1 MKTAIVATAILTSL
15 STTALLQVRD
25 SMRESPQISFPPAP
39 APLVDFR
46 STGSVPPAAVQSDK
60 DDRLGLT
67 SPGKSDRLS
76 GLPVKHVRST
86 SFFAA
91 YASEAPEDQSIL
103 LAQADTSPNGSVPA
117 PAVPAPAVAARPAID
132 ESALR
137 YFARQ
142 GDQRRLDAE
151 IARLRALYPDWT
163 PPADPLAVPNV
174 GDPQLDAMWQLYS
187 QGKYAEMRKAIADR
201 QTADPSWQVPA
212 DMLERLSVAEARERL
227 INASDLKQYETVV
240 RTAAETPSLLTCAE
254 VDVLWRLAEAFAK
267 TERPERARDAYKYVL
282 DSCTDPAQRL
292 ATVEKAIPLLPKPL
306 VDQLLA
312 TERTGP
318 DGKGEFQEAR
328 LALSRQTVAN
338 AGQDPKL
345 VVPPADLNAVKAVA
359 EPDTGNASDPRLLG
373 WYYIRRDQPQDAE
386 LWFSK
391 SRDREESAEASQ
403 GLALAKIAL
412 NKPGEAEDILYK
424 YRDEN
429 DDIRKVYMAAAANFL
444 ASEPRV
450 AIDPAILARMAQE
463 TAETRDPAAAQQFG
477 WYARDLNQH
486 QTAAQW
492 FTTALQWK
500 PDDEPSAYGLVLTR
514 NLLGDKAGVRE
525 IQRLWAGHSTRI
537 ANLGEP
543 VEQTQANRRI
553 PAPTD
558 APLTGPASAP
568 LTASTTAPQAT
579 ISAYTGPATQTATAT
594 GAYSAAPL
602 QGPTGAN
609 IAMSDRMA
617 PADVNDANRGAA
629 IQEAYT
635 TTRTRNAAVAS
646 AEPRQNAGSRSG
658 GRAPQGR
665 NCSTTDQYTEL
676 TGQAALARAW
686 CLSEMNR
693 PLEAAATFEQAIRTG
708 NAAVQR
714 EAAYGQSLA
723 YLSRNMVDDAALSAS
738 KAAQDPKRSHQLEVD
753 ILTQRAL
760 GFYEQKRYNEALL
773 ALDQRSRIAT
783 ERVDLMAIR
792 GYAYLNLKRLGDA
805 ERVFNAMAAV
815 GSKEGYKGL
824 ATIRDVRR
832 LP

>member
-1 MKTAIVATAILTSL
+1 M
-15 STTALLQVRD
+15 
-25 SMRESPQISFPPAP
+25 
-39 APLVDFR
+39 VDFR
-46 STGSVPPAAVQSDK
+46 STGSVPANTWHSDK

-67 SPGKSDRLS
+67 ARGKSDRLS

-91 YASEAPEDQSIL
+91 YADEAPDRKSIL
-103 LAQADTSPNGSVPA
+103 VAQADPASNNTSASDASTPSVPTVPA
-117 PAVPAPAVAARPAID
+117 PAATATANATAEPKID

-187 QGKYAEMRKAIADR
+187 EGKYAELRKAIADR
-201 QTADPSWQVPA
+201 QAADPSWQVPA
-212 DMLERLSVAEARERL
+212 DMLERLGVAEARERL

-240 RTAAETPSLLTCAE
+240 RTAADTPSLLTCAE

-267 TERPERARDAYKYVL
+267 TDRPERARDAYKYVL
-282 DSCTDPAQRL
+282 DSCNDPEQRL

-318 DGKGEFQEAR
+318 DGKGEFEQAR
-328 LALSRQTVAN
+328 LALSRQIVAN
-338 AGQDPKL
+338 AGQDPDL
-345 VVPPADLNAVKAVA
+345 VVPQSDLNAVKAVA

-386 LWFSK
+386 LWFTK
-391 SRDREESAEASQ
+391 SREREDSAEAAQ

-424 YRDEN
+424 YRDET
-429 DDIRKVYMAAAANFL
+429 DDIRKVYMAAAANYL
-444 ASEPRV
+444 ATEPRV
-450 AIDPAILARMAQE
+450 VIDPTILARMAQE
-463 TAETRDPAAAQQFG
+463 TAETHDPAAAQQFG

-500 PDDEPSAYGLVLTR
+500 PDDEPSAYGLVLTL

-525 IQRLWAGHSTRI
+525 IQRLWAGRSTRI

-543 VEQTQANRRI
+543 AEQTQANRRI

-558 APLTGPASAP
+558 APWTGQPVSSAAPAAP
-568 LTASTTAPQAT
+568 AAASTTPVA
-579 ISAYTGPATQTATAT
+579 AYTAPAQQTVTPAGSYAV
-594 GAYSAAPL
+594 APAQAAPS
-602 QGPTGAN
+602 GN
-609 IAMSDRMA
+609 IAMADRMA
-617 PADVNDANRGAA
+617 PTDVTDVDRGAT

-635 TTRTRNAAVAS
+635 TARTRNAAVAP
-646 AEPRQNAGSRSG
+646 AQARQNSSSG
-658 GRAPQGR
+658 GGNRASQNR
-665 NCSTTDQYTEL
+665 NCSTTDQYTQL

-708 NAAVQR
+708 NDAVRR

-824 ATIRDVRR
+824 ATIREVRR

>member
-1 MKTAIVATAILTSL
+1 MRTAIVATAILTSL
-15 STTALLQVRD
+15 STTAVLQ
-25 SMRESPQISFPPAP
+25 MRESMRDVPQVSPVA
-39 APLVDFR
+39 ASMVDFR
-46 STGSVPPAAVQSDK
+46 ATGSVPQSPSEDEK
-60 DDRLGLT
+60 EGRLWQT
-67 SPGKSDRLS
+67 APGKSDRLS
-76 GLPVKHVRST
+76 GVPTQRVRST

-91 YASEAPEDQSIL
+91 YADEAPNPPTN
-103 LAQADTSPNGSVPA
+103 AA
-117 PAVPAPAVAARPAID
+117 PASNAATPASNAQSEKPAID

-163 PPADPLAVPNV
+163 PPADPLAVPNI

-187 QGKYAEMRKAIADR
+187 QGKYAELRKAIADR
-201 QTADPSWQVPA
+201 QVADPTWQVPS
-212 DMLERLSVAEARERL
+212 DMLERLGVAESRERL

-240 RTAAETPSLLTCAE
+240 RTASETPSLLTCAE

-267 TERPERARDAYKYVL
+267 TDRPERARDAYKYVL
-282 DSCTDPAQRL
+282 DSCTDPTQRL
-292 ATVEKAIPLLPKPL
+292 ATVEKAIPLLPRPL
-306 VDQLLA
+306 IDQLLA
-312 TERTGP
+312 TEHKGP
-318 DGKGEFQEAR
+318 DGVGEFQAAR
-328 LALSRQTVAN
+328 LSLSRQMVAN
-338 AGQDPKL
+338 AGSDPKF
-345 VVPPADLNAVKAVA
+345 VVPQADLNAVKAVA

-373 WYYIRRDQPQDAE
+373 WYYIRRDKPQDAE
-386 LWFSK
+386 LWFTK
-391 SRDREESAEASQ
+391 SRSREETPEASQ

-412 NKPGEAEDILYK
+412 NKPGEAEEILYR

-486 QTAAQW
+486 PTAAEW

-500 PDDEPSAYGLVLTR
+500 PDDEPSAYGLVLTL
-514 NLLGDKAGVRE
+514 NLLGDKAGVQE
-525 IQRLWAGHSTRI
+525 IQRLWAGRSTRI

-543 VEQTQANRRI
+543 RRETGTSRRI

-558 APLTGPASAP
+558 APLGAV
-568 LTASTTAPQAT
+568 TTAPLAGST
-579 ISAYTGPATQTATAT
+579 ITGPTVTPQNTVAGYTGPVDRTTTVAANPIAPLRRQSDEGLPITDRIAPASSIDTDREASIQD
-594 GAYSAAPL
+594 AYSAARTRSAGL
-602 QGPTGAN
+602 
-609 IAMSDRMA
+609 
-617 PADVNDANRGAA
+617 PARPARDANPPA
-629 IQEAYT
+629 QLE
-635 TTRTRNAAVAS
+635 RTSQR
-646 AEPRQNAGSRSG
+646 
-658 GRAPQGR
+658 R
-665 NCSTTDQYTEL
+665 NCSKTDNYSQL
-676 TGQAALARAW
+676 TGEAALARGW
-686 CLSEMNR
+686 CLSDMNR
-693 PLEAAATFEQAIRTG
+693 PMEAIAAFEKALQTG
-708 NAAVQR
+708 GPAVQR
-714 EAAYGQSLA
+714 EAAWGQSLA
-723 YLSRNMVDDAALSAS
+723 YLSRNLVDDAALSAS
-738 KAAQDPKRSHQLEVD
+738 KAAQDAKRSHQLEVD

-815 GSKEGYKGL
+815 GSKEGYRAL
-824 ATIRDVRR
+824 AIIREIKR